1 MIFNFDE
8 WAELAKQDSDAFE
21 AKRRKTLQQA
31 INDCAGTEREK
42 RMLNGLQFRVDM
54 ERRKHKTPLGACVA
68 ISDMLM
74 HNVHYLIHMDV
85 TDMYEHARQHHHSPH
100 SATII
105 PFTKNHRHL

>member
-8 WAELAKQDSDAFE
+8 WAELAKQDSAAFE
-21 AKRRKTLQQA
+21 AKRRETLQQA

-42 RMLNGLQFRVDM
+42 RMLNGLQFKVDM
-54 ERRKHKTPLGACVA
+54 IRRKHKTPLGACVA

-74 HNVHYLIHMDV
+74 HNVRYLIHMDV
-85 TDMYEHARQHHHSPH
+85 ADMYEHARHPHLSSP

-105 PFTKNHRHL
+105 PFTDKPKH